1 MSDFSEPRTDVS
13 PAAPAIPSPKV
24 EGPLTSGRPLRPVA
38 LAIITVVC
46 VALCAWLLWPLL
58 PAVTWALALALIS
71 WPLHARVARLV
82 GYRSVA
88 AGLSAAAVFLLVFVP
103 FLFVVYELAREA
115 TSAAEQMRNRSAEGV
130 LKETMDKTPGLD
142 RLAAWAERANV
153 DVDQAVRQVVAAYT
167 QDANGIVQG
176 SITGII
182 QVVVALFILFHL
194 FKDRGSLVGSV
205 RGMLP
210 LTKDESDQVFN
221 RVADSVHA
229 NLYATLVTS
238 LIDAVGGGLMFWL
251 LGLPSPVLWGVVMF
265 ILSILP
271 ILGTF
276 IVWMPAAAY
285 LMLIGEWP
293 KGLAMVTWG
302 VAGWIVVDNY
312 IYVWLAGPRMRLH
325 QVPALLAFL
334 GGLAVFGASGMIIGP
349 AILAV
354 TVALLEV
361 WHRRATA
368 TPLTPIVP
376 EPAANGPSVGN
387 MVVPR
392 TERAEPVAVP
402 PPVRV

>member
-1 MSDFSEPRTDVS
+1 MSESRDASSAPAT
-13 PAAPAIPSPKV
+13 PAAVPSPKV
-24 EGPLTSGRPLRPVA
+24 EGPLTTGRPLRPIA
-38 LAIITVVC
+38 LAAITIVC
-46 VALCAWLLWPLL
+46 IALCAWLLWPLL
-58 PAVTWALALALIS
+58 PALTWALALAIIA
-71 WPLHARVARLV
+71 WPLHERVARFI
-82 GYRSVA
+82 RWPTVA
-88 AGLSAAAVFLLVFVP
+88 ATTSTAAVFLLVFVP

-115 TSAAEQMRNRSAEGV
+115 TSAAEHMKERSAESI

-142 RLAAWAERANV
+142 RLAAEAERANV
-153 DVDQAVRQVVAAYT
+153 DLDQAAHQVVASYT
-167 QDANGIVQG
+167 RDANGIVQG

-182 QVVVALFILFHL
+182 QVVVALFILYHL
-194 FKDRGSLVGSV
+194 FKDRRSLLGSV

-210 LTKDESDQVFN
+210 LTKDESDQVFT

-271 ILGTF
+271 IVGTF
-276 IVWMPAAAY
+276 IVWLPAAAY
-285 LMLIGEWP
+285 LAIVGQWPSGLVLIIWGMAEW
-293 KGLAMVTWG
+293 V
-302 VAGWIVVDNY
+302 VVDY
-312 IYVWLAGPRMRLH
+312 YAYAWLAGPRMRLH

-334 GGLAVFGASGMIIGP
+334 GGLAIFGASGMVIGP

-368 TPLTPIVP
+368 TPATPMVV
-376 EPAANGPSVGN
+376 EPAANGPPVGN
-387 MVVPR
+387 VVMPR
-392 TERAEPVAVP
+392 TERVEPAAVGQQ
-402 PPVRV
+402 VRV